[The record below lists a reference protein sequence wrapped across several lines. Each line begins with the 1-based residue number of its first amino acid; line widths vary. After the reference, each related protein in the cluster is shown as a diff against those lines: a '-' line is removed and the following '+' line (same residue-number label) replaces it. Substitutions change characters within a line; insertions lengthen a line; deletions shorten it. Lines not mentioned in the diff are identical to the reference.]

1 VIYRSE
7 LKAGDGQLIV
17 LYQPEDSG
25 GEIGP
30 HELYSFIAED
40 AARLS
45 AERGLRLLS
54 MTSTALRHSAAGFG
68 REGSGYQTKV
78 CVAVAYAKLFN
89 SD

>member
-1 VIYRSE
+1 MYRSE
-7 LKAGDGQLIV
+7 LPAGDGQLLV
-17 LYQPEDSG
+17 LYQPEDTG
-25 GEIGP
+25 NEIGP
-30 HELYSFIAED
+30 LELYTFIADD

-78 CVAVAYAKLFN
+78 CVAVAYAKLFGTE
-89 SD
+89 